1 MGDLKNNHN
10 MLYLKSIWLLTSK
23 KYLDHEPV
31 LIRAQRHH
39 HVGVCLLQL
48 VLLLELAGAVE
59 DEGEPAEVLLEP
71 GCGHELAGD
80 DQLPAPAPLQLHR
93 LVGHLARGAQLPGAE
108 TVLAE
113 EIILADVVIVNSDH
127 DVILVLIIEF
137 EVSREMPDWVVV
149 IVDSSGLQLLAI
161 FILQRI

>member
-10 MLYLKSIWLLTSK
+10 TYVISKKYLASK

-31 LIRAQRHH
+31 LFRAQRHH

-59 DEGEPAEVLLEP
+59 DEGEPAEVLLDP
-71 GCGHELAGD
+71 GRGHKLAGD

-137 EVSREMPDWVVV
+137 EVSREMPHWVVV